1 MPLSPLPHVRL
12 LPVLAAAVVLLGA
25 PAALADAPTPAPSKQ
40 ACIGWDTEAQSLRTA
55 GKFAAG
61 RALLLQC
68 QNPACPGAVRDDCTE
83 RLDELERQ
91 QPKIA
96 FAAKVGRED
105 RSAVTVAIDGTVVA
119 TRLDGRPLL
128 VDAGEHRFTFTT
140 EGAAPVTKQFVLREG
155 DRSRSEDIV
164 FEAPAAVVPVT
175 PPPPTTSTTTL
186 PEKPPA
192 EIPPPPFPAPRT
204 EGGSVVPAIAVGAT
218 GVVALGVASV
228 FGLTA
233 SSRWKDAQDLCPNAG
248 ACKTESA
255 LSQKQSAEH
264 WATASTVGFVAGGAL
279 LAGGAVLFF
288 LRSPGSASSGAGRL
302 QIAPTVGPQ
311 AAALTVS
318 GAF

>member
-1 MPLSPLPHVRL
+1 MPLSARL
-12 LPVLAAAVVLLGA
+12 LRLRAPHLAASVVLLWA
-25 PAALADAPTPAPSKQ
+25 PAALADGPTPAPSKQ
-40 ACIGWDTEAQSLRTA
+40 ACIGWNTEAQSLRTA

-96 FAAKVGRED
+96 FAAKVGGED

-119 TRLDGRPLL
+119 TRVDGRPLL

-140 EGAAPVTKQFVLREG
+140 EGVAPITKQFVLREG
-155 DRSRSEDIV
+155 DRSRSEQIV
-164 FEAPAAVVPVT
+164 FEAPAAVVAVT
-175 PPPPTTSTTTL
+175 PPTTPTP
-186 PEKPPA
+186 PEKPV
-192 EIPPPPFPAPRT
+192 ENTPPPFPAPRT

-218 GVVALGVASV
+218 GVVAIGVASV
-228 FGLTA
+228 FGLIA

-255 LSQKQSAEH
+255 LSQKQSAER

-288 LRSPGSASSGAGRL
+288 LRSPAPVTSGRL

-311 AAALTVS
+311 AAAITIS

>member
-1 MPLSPLPHVRL
+1 MPLSPRL
-12 LPVLAAAVVLLGA
+12 RTCVHLLLAAPVVLLWA

-40 ACIGWDTEAQSLRTA
+40 ACIGWNTEAQSLRTA

-68 QNPACPGAVRDDCTE
+68 QNPACPTAVRDDCTE

-119 TRLDGRPLL
+119 TRVDGRPLL

-140 EGAAPVTKQFVLREG
+140 EGAAPITKQFVLREG

-164 FEAPAAVVPVT
+164 FEAPAAAVVVT
-175 PPPPTTSTTTL
+175 PPP
-186 PEKPPA
+186 EKPPV
-192 EIPPPPFPAPRT
+192 ENTPPPFPAPRT

-255 LSQKQSAEH
+255 LSQKQSAER

-288 LRSPGSASSGAGRL
+288 LRSPGSTSSGVGRL
-302 QIAPTVGPQ
+302 QIAPTAGPH
-311 AAALTVS
+311 AAAITVS